1 MAQTIKLKRSAT
13 QGTVPSTG
21 QLELGEVAINTYDGK
36 MYIKKDDGTQS
47 IVQIGV
53 ADPTTSV
60 YTKYIYTA
68 TSAQTTFSGS
78 DDNSATLSYSPGYV
92 DVYLNGVKLIDGT
105 EYTATNRT
113 SIVLAASASSGDI
126 VQIVAMGSGAVE
138 NLILTK
144 GINTY
149 AYTATAS
156 QTTFSG
162 ADNNSAIL
170 AYTANQIQ
178 VYLNGVLL
186 DNNDY
191 TATNGTSI
199 VLATGASAGAALV
212 VCAFYLDEID
222 ILGTTITASAFVGDG
237 SGLTGIDGLPSQTGN
252 AGKYL
257 TTNGTIAAWD
267 ELALPEFVY
276 TRTTYTATASQTIFN
291 ATYTIGYVDVYLN
304 GIKLLVGTDFTA
316 TNGTSIIISP
326 GAAAGDIVE
335 IIAHTTYN
343 TIVQVINSDGGFAN
357 SVYTS
362 AQSINGGSANG

>member
-13 QGTVPSTG
+13 QGTVPSTQ

-47 IVQIGV
+47 IVEVGV

-212 VCAFYLDEID
+212 VCAFYLDEI
-222 ILGTTITASAFVGDG
+222 
-237 SGLTGIDGLPSQTGN
+237 
-252 AGKYL
+252 
-257 TTNGTIAAWD
+257 
-267 ELALPEFVY
+267 
-276 TRTTYTATASQTIFN
+276 
-291 ATYTIGYVDVYLN
+291 
-304 GIKLLVGTDFTA
+304 KL
-316 TNGTSIIISP
+316 S
-326 GAAAGDIVE
+326 
-335 IIAHTTYN
+335 
-343 TIVQVINSDGGFAN
+343 
-357 SVYTS
+357 
-362 AQSINGGSANG
+362 

>member
-36 MYIKKDDGTQS
+36 MYIKKDNGTQS
-47 IVQIGV
+47 IVEVGL
-53 ADPTTSV
+53 ADPTSSV

-68 TSAQTTFSGS
+68 TSAQTTFTGS
-78 DDNSATLSYSPGYV
+78 DDNSGTLSYSPGFV

-113 SIVLAASASSGDI
+113 SIVLAAGTSSGDI
-126 VQIVAMGSGAVE
+126 VQIVAMGSAAVE
-138 NLILTK
+138 NLVLTK
-144 GINTY
+144 GVNTY

-162 ADNNSAIL
+162 SDNNSATL
-170 AYTANQIQ
+170 AYTVNQLQ

-186 DNNDY
+186 DSSDY

-199 VLATGASAGAALV
+199 VLATGAAAGTSIV
-212 VCAFYLDEID
+212 ICAFYLDEID
-222 ILGTTITASAFVGDG
+222 ILGTTITANAFIGDG

-257 TTNGTIAAWD
+257 TTNGSVAAWD

-276 TRTTYTATASQTIFN
+276 TRTTYTATASQTTFN

-316 TNGTSIIISP
+316 TNGTSIVVSP
-326 GAAAGDIVE
+326 AVAVGDIVE
-335 IIAHTTYN
+335 IIAHTTYT

>member
-326 GAAAGDIVE
+326 GVASGAIVE

-343 TIVQVINSDGGFAN
+343 TVVQVINSDGGFAN

>member
-47 IVQIGV
+47 IVEIGV
-53 ADPTTSV
+53 SDPTTSV

-113 SIVLAASASSGDI
+113 SIVLAAAASSGDI

-186 DNNDY
+186 DSSDY

-222 ILGTTITASAFVGDG
+222 ILGTTITAGAFVGDG

-252 AGKYL
+252 SGKYL
-257 TTNGTIAAWD
+257 TTDGTVASWD
-267 ELALPEFVY
+267 EVNLPEFVY
-276 TRTTYTATASQTIFN
+276 TRTNYTATASQTTFN
-291 ATYTIGYVDVYLN
+291 ATYTVGYVDVYLN

-316 TNGTSIIISP
+316 TNGTSIVFST
-326 GAAAGDIVE
+326 GATAGDIVE
-335 IIAHTTYN
+335 IVAYTTYN